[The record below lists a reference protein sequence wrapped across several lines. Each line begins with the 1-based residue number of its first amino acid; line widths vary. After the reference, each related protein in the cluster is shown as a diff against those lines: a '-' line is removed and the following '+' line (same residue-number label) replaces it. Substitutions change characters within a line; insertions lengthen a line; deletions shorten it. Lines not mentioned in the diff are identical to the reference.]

1 MDLVKTLLV
10 YMMVLV
16 GSATEASPAVTPIPA
31 DAVITP
37 TPYVTSTPYVSPS
50 PTASPTPNTS
60 YVTMYVGDKGSNV
73 RRLQSR
79 LKELGYLSDKVDGAY
94 GQNTKKAVE
103 AFQKNNGLNADG
115 IAGKATQTLLF
126 ESTAVVPAG
135 TAATPSPTP
144 TATPA
149 IALSVPV
156 YYVDNATGALLTRTS
171 VLCYSRTTVYAD
183 VSYVPDGYTLSGS
196 ASVVVTVSG
205 GRASPSSVTF
215 RYDAPS
221 PSAPTKYAA
230 VPVYLKD
237 TSGTLLASYTVSCAY
252 NAATTVYADASRYP
266 SGYVLS
272 SGDRTTV
279 TVSAG
284 GAASPSAVTFYLK
297 KSVTPTPDVSY
308 VSVPV
313 YYCTTSGVQLTV
325 TSVSIQKGKTQTV
338 YFDDSLIPYGYTLS
352 SAESVKV
359 KVSAAGKASPASV
372 TFYARKTATPTPT
385 PTATPVS
392 AVTVNVYYLNEANEM
407 LYQTTARCQAL
418 TDTYVYA
425 DLSRVSGYDLVGDDN
440 MPVYVNERGEATPN
454 MVTFYFRPKTQ
465 ETETPA
471 PGETET
477 PGPGETETPGP
488 GETETPAPG
497 ETDPAQVAPVHIYV
511 YYRNAKNED
520 IALRQRVL
528 CQPGTTTIQAQPEGL
543 GQGYVLD
550 DDEFKDVVVDEN
562 GATPDELIFIY
573 RLDNTDAPQ
582 ETETP
587 APGALTA
594 QGLSSVNGK
603 EVGAWYRDAAGNAL
617 VCLEDVLNAAS
628 IEMTKTEDGF
638 TAQVNGCLI
647 SVSYTETEAL
657 AANADGRDCDSAYV
671 LDGKLYVSL
680 DLLGFAGGTYD
691 LVGDSLSLTL

>member
-31 DAVITP
+31 DAVVTP
-37 TPYVTSTPYVSPS
+37 APYVTATPYVSPS
-50 PTASPTPNTS
+50 PAPSPTPNAS
-60 YVTMYVGDKGSNV
+60 YITMYVGDKGSNV

-79 LKELGYLSDKVDGAY
+79 LKELGYLTDKVDGAY

-103 AFQKNNGLNADG
+103 AFQRNNGLNADG

-135 TAATPSPTP
+135 AAATPSPTP

-156 YYVDNATGALLTRTS
+156 YYVDNATGALLSRTS
-171 VLCYSRTTVYAD
+171 VLCYNRTTVYAD
-183 VSYVPDGYTLSGS
+183 VSYVPNGYTLSGA
-196 ASVVVTVSG
+196 ASVVVTVAG

-237 TSGTLLASYTVSCAY
+237 TSGVLLASYTVSCAY
-252 NAATTVYADASRYP
+252 NTATTVYADASRYP
-266 SGYVLS
+266 SGYALT
-272 SGDRTTV
+272 SGDRITV
-279 TVSAG
+279 TVTAG
-284 GAASPSAVTFYLK
+284 GAASPASVTFYLK
-297 KSVTPTPDVSY
+297 KAATPTPDVSY

-313 YYCTTSGVQLTV
+313 YYSTTGGVQLTV
-325 TSVSIQKGKTQTV
+325 TSVSILKGTTQTV
-338 YFDDSLIPYGYTLS
+338 HFDDSLIPYGYTLA

-359 KVSAAGKASPASV
+359 RVSAAGKASPASV

-385 PTATPVS
+385 PTATPVP
-392 AVTVNVYYLNEANEM
+392 AVTVNVYYLIEANEM
-407 LYQTTARCQAL
+407 LYQTTARCKAL

-425 DLSRVSGYDLVGDDN
+425 DLSRVPGYDLVGDPS

-465 ETETPA
+465 ETDTPA
-471 PGETET
+471 PGKTD
-477 PGPGETETPGP
+477 
-488 GETETPAPG
+488 TPAPG
-497 ETDPAQVAPVHIYV
+497 KTDTPAPGKTDTPAPVNIYV
-511 YYRNAKNED
+511 YYRNEKNED
-520 IALRQRVL
+520 IASRQRVL
-528 CQPGTTTIQAQPEGL
+528 CQAGTTTIQAQPEGL
-543 GQGYVLD
+543 AQGYVLD

-562 GATPDELIFIY
+562 GATPSELIFIY
-573 RLDNTDAPQ
+573 RLDNTDAP
-582 ETETP
+582 EKTDTP
-587 APGALTA
+587 APGALTP

-603 EVGAWYRDAAGNAL
+603 EVGTWYKDAAGNAL

-628 IEMTKTEDGF
+628 IEMTKTENGF
-638 TAQVNGCLI
+638 TAQVNSSLI
-647 SVSYTETEAL
+647 SVSYTETEVL
-657 AANADGRDCDSAYV
+657 SANADGRDCDSAYM
-671 LDGKLYVSL
+671 LNGKLYVSL

-691 LVGDSLSLTL
+691 LTGDSLSLTL